1 VGLAGRH
8 REDQRVSSEKR
19 IANGRGCWRIVEPDR
34 VLVFTWS
41 RADDSG
47 HLPESRKSLSSLH
60 RAVANFVEVRFNGG
74 EVADSADSE
83 AKEA

>member
-1 VGLAGRH
+1 MVG
-8 REDQRVSSEKR
+8 
-19 IANGRGCWRIVEPDR
+19 GCWRIVEPDR

-47 HLPESRKSLSSLH
+47 HRPESRESLSSLH
-60 RAVANFVEVRFNGG
+60 RAVASFADVRFNGG
-74 EVADSADSE
+74 EVAGSADYE